1 MHPSFNFFI
10 LKDAEAAEFVAIGGL
25 EFRQFLQDFL
35 PQGFLCPFLQHVLL
49 QELVQILSST
59 EQEGKSKD
67 NAWPDGFLLVEKRI
81 LRREFL
87 LVQGEGRH

>member
-1 MHPSFNFFI
+1 MS
-10 LKDAEAAEFVAIGGL
+10 
-25 EFRQFLQDFL
+25 
-35 PQGFLCPFLQHVLL
+35 FLQH
-49 QELVQILSST
+49 ELVQILSST

-81 LRREFL
+81 MRREFL